1 MLREANQG
9 EAEFLAEVRTI
20 RRLNH
25 INQIKT
31 WNYCAEGKHRLLVYK
46 YMEHGYLAENLG
58 KANSV
63 VLDWEKRFT
72 IAMVVRD
79 YAYKKCDIVFVIAVN
94 K

>member
-1 MLREANQG
+1 M
-9 EAEFLAEVRTI
+9 
-20 RRLNH
+20 
-25 INQIKT
+25 
-31 WNYCAEGKHRLLVYK
+31 VYE